1 MFLINLVVW
10 AIIVSIP
17 FVNRLLFLE
26 ARRGFIFKAD
36 WQGDGRTNLNYISEK
51 ARTWEIYG
59 IRNRHSGLRCGHHG
73 QCGEER

>member
-36 WQGDGRTNLNYISEK
+36 WQGDGRTNLNYTSEK
-51 ARTWEIYG
+51 ARTWEVYG